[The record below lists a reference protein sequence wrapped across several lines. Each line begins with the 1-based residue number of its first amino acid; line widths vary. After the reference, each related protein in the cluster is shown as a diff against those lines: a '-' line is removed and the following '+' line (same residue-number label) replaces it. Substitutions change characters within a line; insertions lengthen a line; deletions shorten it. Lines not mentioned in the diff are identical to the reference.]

1 MKLFHCQACAQ
12 VLYFENI
19 RCERSGHALGYLPA
33 EAELSALEPL
43 DPAVDGTPL
52 WRPLALP
59 GTPARLCANAQ
70 YEACNW
76 LVPADAAEIFCVTC
90 RHNRTVPDLTDPANL
105 HAWQRWQSA
114 LHRLFYTLQQLG
126 LPLAN
131 RVDDPQHGLVF
142 DVLAD
147 PPEGGGPKVLTGHD
161 EGIITLALSEADDA
175 ERERRRTA
183 MGEPYRTL
191 LGHVRH
197 ETGHHYWDLLVRDA
211 GKLEGCRAVFG
222 DDSQDYGQALQAH
235 YAKGAP
241 ANWQEAY
248 VSAYATAH
256 PWEDFAETWAHYL
269 HIVDTLEMAAAF
281 GLRLRPQLPQAE
293 AAAAAVLAA
302 KIDFDPYGPVT
313 IEELIEAWLPLTY
326 AANSLNRCMGAAD
339 LYPFVLSGPAI
350 AKLGYV
356 HRLVRGETAA

>member
-1 MKLFHCQACAQ
+1 MKLFRCQACAQ
-12 VLYFENI
+12 VLYFENT
-19 RCERSGHALGYLPA
+19 RCERSGHALGYLP
-33 EAELSALEPL
+33 EEVELSALEPL
-43 DPAVDGTPL
+43 EPAGDGTAR
-52 WRPLALP
+52 WRPLADP
-59 GTPARLCANAQ
+59 NSEVRFCANAQ

-76 LVPADAAEIFCVTC
+76 LVPAGSEEPFCRAC

-105 HAWQRWQSA
+105 HAWQRWQGA
-114 LHRLFYTLQQLG
+114 LHRLSYTLRRLG

-131 RVDDPQHGLVF
+131 RVDDPEHGLAF

-147 PPEGGGPKVLTGHD
+147 TPGGPKVMTGHD

-197 ETGHHYWDLLVRDA
+197 ETGHHYWNVLVRDA
-211 GKLEGCRAVFG
+211 GRLEECRAVFG
-222 DDSQDYGQALQAH
+222 DDSQDYGEALKRH
-235 YAKGAP
+235 YAEGAP
-241 ANWQEAY
+241 ADWQDAY

-281 GLRLRPQLPQAE
+281 GLRLRPRLPQAE
-293 AAAAAVLAA
+293 ATAAMVLAA
-302 KIDFDPYGPVT
+302 NIDFDPYGQVS
-313 IEELIEAWLPLTY
+313 IEDMIEAWLPLTY
-326 AANSLNRCMGAAD
+326 AANSLNRCMGAPD
-339 LYPFVLSGPAI
+339 LYPFVLSAPAI
-350 AKLGYV
+350 AKLGSI
-356 HRLVRGETAA
+356 HRLVHAQNAA